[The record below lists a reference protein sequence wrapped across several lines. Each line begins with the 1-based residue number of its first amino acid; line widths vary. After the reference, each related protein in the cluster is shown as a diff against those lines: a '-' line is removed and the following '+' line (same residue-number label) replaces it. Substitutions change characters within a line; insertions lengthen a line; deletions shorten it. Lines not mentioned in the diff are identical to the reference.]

1 MKLQRKRV
9 LLKMPN
15 LEVIKNI
22 PTYVTYDDVLLLPGY
37 SEVTPPEVSL
47 STALCPEI
55 TLDLPILSAPMDTVT
70 ELEMLVGMG
79 TAGGMG
85 ILHRNLPIDTQAE
98 LLKKAL
104 NCSVKAAAAVGIGPD
119 FEQRVKALAAVYP
132 TAICIDAAHGFTK
145 KVLEAVSFIK
155 KTYPHLVLITG
166 NVATYEGAKASFKA
180 GADIIRVGM
189 GAGSICTT
197 RVMSGVGV
205 PQFSALIETCRAA
218 AEFKGQIIADGGIRT
233 SGDIVKALAAGA
245 AAVMVGSLIAGTE
258 ESAGELVEIDGE
270 LFKGYRGMGSRT
282 SMARGSAAR
291 YGQIFENGD
300 LFRLVPEG
308 VEGLIPFTGKLK
320 DWLYQIV
327 GGLRSGFAYVGAAN
341 IYQLQKNA
349 SFIKISGAG
358 MIESHPH
365 TIQLKN

>member
-1 MKLQRKRV
+1 MSNR
-9 LLKMPN
+9 
-15 LEVIKNI
+15 EAIKNV

-47 STALCPEI
+47 RTELCPQI

-70 ELEMLVGMG
+70 ELKMLMAMG
-79 TAGGMG
+79 NAGGMG
-85 ILHRNLPIDTQAE
+85 ILHRNLSIDLQAE
-98 LLKKAL
+98 LLKNAL
-104 NCSVKAAAAVGIGPD
+104 STSIKAAAAVGVGPD
-119 FEQRVKALAAVYP
+119 FEQRVKALAGVNP

-145 KVLEAVSFIK
+145 KVLEAIGFIK
-155 KTYPHLVLITG
+155 KTYPHLVLIAG

-189 GAGSICTT
+189 GSGSICTT

-205 PQFSALIETCRAA
+205 PQFSALVETCRAA
-218 AEFKGQIIADGGIRT
+218 AEFKRQIIADGGIRT

-258 ESAGELVEIDGE
+258 ESVGELIEVDGK
-270 LFKGYRGMGSRT
+270 LFKSYRGMGSRT
-282 SMARGSAAR
+282 SMAQGSAAR
-291 YGQIFENGD
+291 YGQIFEDGD
-300 LFRLVPEG
+300 ILRLVPEG
-308 VEGLIPFTGKLK
+308 VEGLIPYTGKLK
-320 DWLYQIV
+320 DWLHQIS

-341 IYQLQKNA
+341 ICKLQENA
-349 SFIKISGAG
+349 SFIRISEAG

-365 TIQLKN
+365 TIHLKS